1 MAGRDVVR
9 VTYTV
14 EDKPNKYLL
23 LFEKRKLVCE
33 FLDRVRENRSMD
45 DLCAVFKDGQ
55 ALPLEDQFDIW
66 YEADKV
72 FQVTSDGVTP
82 DPPELLEPPKPPDQ
96 PPDDPEPP
104 KVPNTYTVYTNL
116 SENSFKRGDRIDVN
130 PEDTVD
136 QVKEKIEALIR
147 NMTGVDV
154 PEPHELHIFL
164 PGGLPFLRGT
174 LQAWEDASE
183 FKKCI
188 LYAVA
193 TRPLGDAVDRVIT
206 NVADCSSDFM
216 KSLLSPLYDST
227 PLGYLEMACL
237 LGYFQ
242 YDGPQTQDLFLRLAR
257 VTRFAPLI
265 CSLYRFMEHEEI
277 NGRNIIAITGIL
289 HTLFKCIPT
298 EDVPNLNV
306 LERTLKLMSIVSLID
321 GCDFLELYASDWDE
335 NTKNNQYLEY
345 YCKENAQQ
353 KHFVVWQKDTTGDD
367 FVGSDLVKLKLEEID
382 DVFETVN
389 SLKPLSPVT
398 ARYVYG
404 TTILK
409 GNPNS
414 LVMLGHVHGDRNR
427 ITIIDPATGRKQ
439 DKAIEDLCR
448 ETGDRTVD
456 LLRGVQ
462 SHASCQIIEILFDA
476 SVSMDKG
483 LNRRKPASPDVTRI
497 ALAKRF
503 LSAFM
508 SRTYAYRVPS
518 IFGLFGFNKKPV
530 ELSALSPLVS
540 DFDKAIEHA
549 KLDYGTTLW
558 DAIHAACDAIHN
570 FNVRDDGDGEKVIHP
585 NAVQRILVISDGAD
599 ENSEH
604 DPWDVAAKCVRYGII
619 VDAVIVSTVDENDDL
634 CILCQLTGGM
644 SYRTGTVE
652 DGLALFERE
661 AFLNISVRRLGAI
674 PDPDEVNL
682 NLWQRQARRF
692 DPGTA
697 YSTLPA
703 NKVRYEC
710 ENGFAIQSPLYVA
723 YVAQE
728 NHPPRTQSQIR
739 IVSELKYIF
748 NRPNP
753 NIQVWVNAF
762 AWEKWRVFLKGPDG
776 TPYAGKWWSVYVTFP
791 PNYPTSP
798 PAFRFVSIP
807 YHPNVSAE
815 GKVIFGKVE
824 EDYRSTDRVY
834 DMIVAILD
842 LLRNPEL
849 GQAIQTRIVEQYR
862 TDRRAFEN
870 QARVQSNAEAKD
882 EIDQY
887 DYMQGV
893 QRSTEPPK
901 TPDMNDILAS
911 QIRATITPPKR
922 YPLPGGGDDEDL
934 AD

>member
-1 MAGRDVVR
+1 MCDFV
-9 VTYTV
+9 
-14 EDKPNKYLL
+14 DL
-23 LFEKRKLVCE
+23 
-33 FLDRVRENRSMD
+33 VREKRSMD

-55 ALPLEDQFDIW
+55 ALPLEDQFDTW

-72 FQVTSDGVTP
+72 FQVTSAGVEP
-82 DPPELLEPPKPPDQ
+82 LPLGDPQESTEQ
-96 PPDDPEPP
+96 PPPP
-104 KVPNTYTVYTNL
+104 PPPPTPKDTYTVYTNL
-116 SENSFKRGDRIDVN
+116 SENSLKRGDRIDVD
-130 PEDTVD
+130 PQDTVE
-136 QVKEKIEALIR
+136 QVKEKVEALLR
-147 NMTGVDV
+147 NMPGVDV

-174 LQAWEDASE
+174 LQDWQDASD
-183 FKKCI
+183 FQKCI
-188 LYAVA
+188 LYVVV

-206 NVADCSSDFM
+206 NVVDCSSDFM
-216 KSLLSPLYDST
+216 KNLLSPLYDST
-227 PLGYLEMACL
+227 PLGYFEMACI

-257 VTRFAPLI
+257 TTRFAPLI

-277 NGRNIIAITGIL
+277 NGRNIIAITGVL
-289 HTLFKCIPT
+289 HTLFKSIPR
-298 EDVPNLNV
+298 EDIPNQNV
-306 LERTLKLMSIVSLID
+306 LERTLKFMSIVSLVD
-321 GCDFLELYASDWDE
+321 GCDFLELYASDWDA
-335 NTKNNQYLEY
+335 NTDNKQYLEY
-345 YCKENAQQ
+345 YCKQNAQQ
-353 KHFVVWQKDTTGDD
+353 KHFVVWQKDTTGEE
-367 FVGSDLVKLKLEEID
+367 FRWLDLVKLNLAEVD
-382 DVFETVN
+382 DVFGTVN
-389 SLKPLSPVT
+389 SLKPLSPAT
-398 ARYVYG
+398 ARYVHG

-409 GNPNS
+409 GSANS

-427 ITIIDPATGRKQ
+427 ITIVDPSNGRKQ
-439 DKAIEDLCR
+439 DKDIEDLCR

-456 LLRGVQ
+456 QLRGVQ
-462 SHASCQIIEILFDA
+462 SYATSQIIEIVFDE
-476 SVSMDKG
+476 SISMEKA
-483 LNRRKPASPDVTRI
+483 LNRKRAASTDVTRI
-497 ALAKRF
+497 ALAKQF

-508 SRTYAYRVPS
+508 ARTYAYRVPS
-518 IFGLFGFNKKPV
+518 IFGLIGFSKKPT
-530 ELSALSPLVS
+530 ERLSLSPLVS
-540 DFDKAIEHA
+540 DFDEAIASA

-558 DAIHAACDAIHN
+558 DAIESACNAIHD
-570 FNVRDDGDGEKVIHP
+570 FNVRDDGDGEEVIHP
-585 NAVQRILVISDGAD
+585 NAAQRILVISDGAD
-599 ENSEH
+599 ENSERN
-604 DPWDVAAKCVRYGII
+604 PWDVAAKCVRNGII

-644 SYRTGTVE
+644 SYRTRTVE
-652 DGLALFERE
+652 DGLALFEQE
-661 AFLNISVRRLGAI
+661 AFLNINVRRLGAI
-674 PDPDEVNL
+674 PEPDEVNL
-682 NLWQRQARRF
+682 NLWQQRARRF
-692 DPGTA
+692 DPDTA
-697 YSTLPA
+697 YSTLPT

-762 AWEKWRVFLKGPDG
+762 AWEKWRVFLKGPEG

-834 DMIVAILD
+834 DMIVAVLD
-842 LLRNPEL
+842 LLQNPEL

-862 TDRRAFEN
+862 NDRRAFEN

-887 DYMQGV
+887 DYMRGI
-893 QRSTEPPK
+893 QRSDEPPK
-901 TPDMNDILAS
+901 TPDMNDGVVS
-911 QIRATITPPKR
+911 QILATITRPKR
-922 YPLPGGGDDEDL
+922 NTLPGGEEDK